1 MILKSILARVFQ
13 GYRTG
18 TFPTATG
25 PNLPPDFKGRPR
37 LDASLTAEELAA
49 AAKECPCAGCL
60 AMRDG
65 VASLDMGRCVFC
77 GRCAEVTGKIVFTK
91 EYRLGVF
98 RRGDLVVKAGEGD
111 YVPPRNPDAAAV
123 KLLKRSFHIREVSAG
138 GCAAC
143 ELDFNVLGTLA
154 WDFGRFGIRVV
165 ASPRH
170 ADAVYLTGPVS
181 RNMSLA
187 LEKTYL
193 AMPEPRYLV
202 AAGTCA
208 ISGGLFAGSP
218 ELADRDRDAILQDPP
233 VSLFIPGCPP
243 HPATTLEALL
253 RMIGRQPGPAGA

>member
-1 MILKSILARVFQ
+1 MIKSLIARLKQ

-18 TFPTATG
+18 TFPTKSG
-25 PNLPPDFKGRPR
+25 PNLPPDFRGRPK
-37 LDASLTAEELAA
+37 LDASLSEAELAE
-49 AAKECPCAGCL
+49 AAKACPCPGCL

-65 VASLDMGRCVFC
+65 VASLDMGRCLFC
-77 GRCAEVTGKIVFTK
+77 GRCAAVSKKIVFTK

-98 RRGDLVVKAGEGD
+98 RREDLIVKAGEGE
-111 YVPPRNPDAAAV
+111 YVPPRNPDDGAV
-123 KLLKRSFHIREVSAG
+123 KLLKRSFQIREVSAG

-154 WDFGRFGIRVV
+154 WDLGRFGIKVV

-170 ADAVYLTGPVS
+170 ADAVYLTGPVTK
-181 RNMSLA
+181 NMALA
-187 LEKTYL
+187 FEKTYL
-193 AMPEPRYLV
+193 AMSEPRYLI
-202 AAGTCA
+202 AAGACA

-218 ELADRDRDAILQDPP
+218 ELADRGDSAAVPR

-253 RMIGRQPGPAGA
+253 RFIGRSWKV